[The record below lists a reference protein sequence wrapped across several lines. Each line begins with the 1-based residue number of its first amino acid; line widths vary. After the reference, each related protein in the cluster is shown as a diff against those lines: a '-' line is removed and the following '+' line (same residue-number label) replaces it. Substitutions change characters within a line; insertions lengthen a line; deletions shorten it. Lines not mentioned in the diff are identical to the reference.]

1 MAPAVPSFSAGAA
14 SDPEGAFML
23 AAVVDPGKETSSG
36 GLDKGSATTFLDP
49 ATCTKSAV
57 YSAM

>member
-1 MAPAVPSFSAGAA
+1 
-14 SDPEGAFML
+14 ML